1 MENPLSP
8 PATPSVQQKKEL
20 PSLSFSA
27 DFIVVS
33 EFSEIDGPIPRMVI
47 PENSEGKFNIS
58 DFVVKIM
65 AVDHQN
71 KSSDISTSFLRLI
84 SFSASY

>member
-1 MENPLSP
+1 MENPQLP
-8 PATPSVQQKKEL
+8 PATPSLQPKVV

-71 KSSDISTSFLRLI
+71 KSSDIST
-84 SFSASY
+84 